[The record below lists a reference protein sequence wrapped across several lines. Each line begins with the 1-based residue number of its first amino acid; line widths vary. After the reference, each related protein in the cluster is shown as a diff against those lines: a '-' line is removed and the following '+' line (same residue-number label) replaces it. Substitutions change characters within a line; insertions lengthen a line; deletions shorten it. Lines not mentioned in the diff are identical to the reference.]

1 MNVSR
6 RNTTIAGISLG
17 VLLSLGGTAVA
28 DQCAT
33 GCAPS
38 GPVVPG
44 PVFVGSPGVSPGTV
58 STGSGSSACCGAG
71 RSVNVQVPGVTI
83 GGPDIVVGGTNVTVG
98 GSTVTESYSSL
109 ETRSFLSRQQ
119 RQQFVMGGSGGW
131 NVEEPAPPTST
142 TFQETER
149 YTETVTEQV
158 PVTEEIC
165 RDEISATVEFR
176 PVQAVCIDDKGAP
189 HPASRLDNSK
199 SVAGTYS
206 GEVFR
211 CMAGTQMQVTMGRLD
226 GNKISFDRG
235 ETFSC
240 RKGEALVHKPGGR
253 LVCAPQVPQRNCNE
267 RSLLRRYGPGVKLVQ
282 TRPMTRVCTP
292 QTTYQQVSREVER
305 ERALPPRRMIL
316 NGGVGNTAN

>member
-1 MNVSR
+1 MNVPS
-6 RNTTIAGISLG
+6 RNTTFAGIALG
-17 VLLSLGGTAVA
+17 ALMSLGGTAIA
-28 DQCAT
+28 DQCGT
-33 GCAPS
+33 GCGA

-44 PVFVGSPGVSPGTV
+44 PVFVGAPGVTPGTATT
-58 STGSGSSACCGAG
+58 SSGSSACCGAG

-83 GGPDIVVGGTNVTVG
+83 AGPDIVVGAPNVSVG
-98 GSTVTESYSSL
+98 RMEQSYSSL
-109 ETRSFLSRQQ
+109 ETQSFLMRQE
-119 RQQFVMGGSGGW
+119 RQQFMMGGSGAW
-131 NVEEPAPPTST
+131 TVEEPAAATST

-165 RDEISATVEFR
+165 RDEISSTVAFR
-176 PVQAVCIDDKGAP
+176 PVQAVCLDDKGAP

-199 SVAGTYS
+199 SVAGTFS

-226 GNKISFDRG
+226 GNQISFDRG

-240 RKGEALVHKPGGR
+240 QKGEALVHKPGGR
-253 LVCAPQVPQRNCNE
+253 LVCAPQTPQRNCNE

-282 TRPMTRVCTP
+282 TRAMTRVCTP
-292 QTTYQQVSREVER
+292 QTTYQQVSRKVEK
-305 ERALPPRRMIL
+305 ERPLPPRRMIL
-316 NGGVGNTAN
+316 NGGVGNTAY